1 MPFIKSRFASECYFL
16 SDVDMSQL
24 NLNDFVLKPLFSFA
38 GSGVLID
45 VTTTDIENIPFEKR
59 KEYVLQR
66 KVNYVPCMETPDGA
80 AKVEVRLLYIWDDA
94 DAKPQ
99 LVLNLTRL
107 SKGAMIGVSH
117 NKNKTWV
124 GGSSSLM
131 EI

>member
-1 MPFIKSRFASECYFL
+1 M
-16 SDVDMSQL
+16 
-24 NLNDFVLKPLFSFA
+24 LKPLFSFA

-45 VTTTDIENIPFEKR
+45 VTSSDIESIPLEKR
-59 KEYVLQR
+59 NEFLIQR

-94 DAKPQ
+94 ETKPQ